1 MRFLFA
7 TSGNAGHV
15 LPLVPFA
22 RACLRAGHEVRV
34 AGPHSSRALVEQAGL
49 DFRPFDAPPEDE
61 VGALLGVAQDLPRA
75 EADVLM
81 GGELYGRLKPR
92 AALPGLLAEV
102 EAWRPDA
109 IVREGYELA
118 SSLVAELHGIPHVRA
133 ATGLASTED
142 WVLSFTAAGGLP
154 NLPVDRIRSSPYLSL
169 TPPALDDRSG
179 GHRFRDGSGDAR
191 ALPQWWPGVDG
202 PLVYVTFGSM
212 AGGMPLFPG
221 LYRAAV
227 RELADL
233 PARVL
238 LTIGNA
244 GDPAE
249 LGALPANVH
258 VERWVPQ
265 EDVVP
270 HAAAMVC
277 HGGYGTTTGA
287 LAHGVPLVVVPMFA
301 DQPRNA
307 LRVAEIGAGIALP
320 APATLRAV
328 VEHATESMA
337 GLGDLVQRLLDEPRY
352 ARAARRVAESSRAL
366 PPVDAAADVLA
377 AIAGAEV
384 SGRDGGRVSRA
395 AA

>member
-1 MRFLFA
+1 M
-7 TSGNAGHV
+7 
-15 LPLVPFA
+15 
-22 RACLRAGHEVRV
+22 
-34 AGPHSSRALVEQAGL
+34 AGPDSSRALVEQAGL

-61 VGALLGVAQDLPRA
+61 VGALLGAAQDLPRA

-92 AALPGLLAEV
+92 AALPGMLAEV

-154 NLPVDRIRSSPYLSL
+154 NLPVDRIRASPYLTPDAAGAGRPPRRPPVPGPAPATPRRRCRTGGRASTVRSCTSRSARWPAGCRCSRRSTGRPSGSSPTCRCACSSRSATPAIRPSSARCRRTSTSSAGCRRRTSL
-169 TPPALDDRSG
+169 
-179 GHRFRDGSGDAR
+179 
-191 ALPQWWPGVDG
+191 
-202 PLVYVTFGSM
+202 
-212 AGGMPLFPG
+212 
-221 LYRAAV
+221 
-227 RELADL
+227 
-233 PARVL
+233 
-238 LTIGNA
+238 
-244 GDPAE
+244 
-249 LGALPANVH
+249 
-258 VERWVPQ
+258 
-265 EDVVP
+265 P

-320 APATLRAV
+320 APASLRAV
-328 VEHATESMA
+328 VEHATEALA

-352 ARAARRVAESSRAL
+352 ARAARRVAESARAL

-377 AIAGAEV
+377 AIAGEEV
-384 SGRDGGRVSRA
+384 SARGGGRAVSRRGVATWRRVDSRAMMA
-395 AA
+395 AMV

>member
-22 RACLRAGHEVRV
+22 RACLRAGHEVRM
-34 AGPHSSRALVEQAGL
+34 AGPHPNRAIVEQAGL
-49 DFRPFDAPPEDE
+49 DFRPFDEPPEDE
-61 VGALLGVAQDLPRA
+61 VAALAGAALDLSR
-75 EADVLM
+75 EDADALM

-92 AALPGLLAEV
+92 AAMPGLLAEV

-118 SSLVAELHGIPHVRA
+118 SVLVAELHGIPHVRA
-133 ATGLASTED
+133 ATGLASTEE
-142 WVLSFTAAGGLP
+142 WALSFISGGLP
-154 NLPVDRIRSSPYLSL
+154 NLPVDRIRASPYLTM
-169 TPPALDDRSG
+169 TPPALDDRAG
-179 GHRFRDGSGDAR
+179 GARFRSVSGEPAR
-191 ALPQWWPGVDG
+191 ALPDWWPGLEG

-212 AGGMPLFPG
+212 AGGMPVFPA

-227 RELADL
+227 RALAGV

-238 LTIGNA
+238 LTIGDA

-249 LGALPANVH
+249 LGTLPANVH

-265 EDVVP
+265 ADVLP

-277 HGGYGTTTGA
+277 HGGYGTTAGA
-287 LAHGVPLVVVPMFA
+287 LAHGVPLVVLPMFA

-307 LRVAEIGAGIALP
+307 LRVAEVGAGIALP
-320 APATLRAV
+320 APASVRV
-328 VEHATESMA
+328 VAEHATEVLA
-337 GLGDLVQRLLDEPRY
+337 GLGGLVEELLDEPRY
-352 ARAARRVAESSRAL
+352 TRAARRVAESARAL
-366 PPVDAAADVLA
+366 PTVDAAADLLA
-377 AIAGAEV
+377 AIAGEEV
-384 SGRDGGRVSRA
+384 SVRGGGRVSRA

>member
-7 TSGNAGHV
+7 TSGNAGHI

-22 RACLRAGHEVRV
+22 RACLDAGHDVRL
-34 AGPHSSRALVEQAGL
+34 AGPRSNRAIVEPTGL
-49 DFRPFDAPPEDE
+49 TFRPFDEPPEDE
-61 VGALLGVAQDLPRA
+61 VAALFARA
-75 EADVLM
+75 MKLTRPEADALM
-81 GGELYGRLKPR
+81 GGQLYGRLKTR
-92 AALPGLLAEV
+92 AALPGMLAEV

-118 SSLVAELHGIPHVRA
+118 SFLVADLHRIPHARI

-142 WVLSFTAAGGLP
+142 WVLSTMARGRP
-154 NLPVDRIRSSPYLSL
+154 NLALDRIRAAPFLTM
-169 TPPALDDRSG
+169 TPPALDDRAG
-179 GHRFRDGSGDAR
+179 GHRFRSPETVARSLGD
-191 ALPQWWPGVDG
+191 WWPGLDG

-212 AGGMPLFPG
+212 AGGMPLFPAV
-221 LYRAAV
+221 YRAAA
-227 RELADL
+227 EALATV

-265 EDVVP
+265 DDVLP

-277 HGGYGTTTGA
+277 HGGYGTTTGG
-287 LAHGVPLVVVPMFA
+287 LAHGVPLVVLPMFA

-307 LRVAEIGAGIALP
+307 RRVAEVGAGIALP
-320 APATLRAV
+320 APPNVRAAA
-328 VEHATESMA
+328 EHATESMA
-337 GLGDLVQRLLDEPRY
+337 GLGDLVQELLDAPRY
-352 ARAARRVAESSRAL
+352 ARTARRIAESARAL
-366 PPVDAAADVLA
+366 APVGAAAEVLA
-377 AIAGAEV
+377 EIAGGWSARE
-384 SGRDGGRVSRA
+384 A
-395 AA
+395 A